1 MSWQFNRTEAVFL
14 QIAARLRQDILNGTY
29 LPGEQIPPVRQL
41 AFEASVNPNT
51 VQRALLLLENEGF
64 LHARGTVGR
73 FVTTDAS
80 LLDSAKEAARKD
92 TIRSLIREVH
102 ALGITKEELLL
113 YFEEEVNRHA

>member
-113 YFEEEVNRHA
+113 YFEEEVNRHE